1 MEPSTAAPRGPS
13 SVTSSRR
20 SRRHHR
26 FGSRSHA
33 GGSSHQQ
40 LNEFP
45 VFSAT
50 GDVEIVI
57 RAADQERRYLL
68 HRLILAQNSGFF
80 EASTSDEWSSVQAQR
95 EITAA
100 VTAATSNRAGGADA
114 SAQSPLEVVY
124 ELGENNDDND
134 EEEDGPRTSV
144 ESRRSLTVRTG
155 IPPAK
160 TRWRYE
166 LDWDNREG
174 DEVPIL
180 VQKVQ
185 SSALAVGIYNML
197 TRIPEK
203 PPSNSNSV
211 FGQAA
216 QQSHP
221 PLPTRNKPL
230 APQQGFFRSMANLS
244 GIQSALHL
252 PLATQSEETTPVDP
266 TIRDYDNLFRIFYN
280 YAPQLNPHNITI
292 AYSQCKSLIA
302 LADMYDAL
310 TVTGPRVD
318 YHLLRFSSS
327 LYKHIAKF
335 PASYIKLGYQARS
348 RVIFTEALIHIVG
361 DWPVSLPLVGRDHKS
376 PLPDTV
382 LDLIEDKVEDLQD
395 AIRRAESKLF
405 RLTLTT
411 SRGERVSPFNNYLD
425 WLAVS
430 LFRQWLVD
438 NTTPPPPPIL
448 KAQPTLPTRTQ
459 RDGRSGNPS
468 ASTRNVSVVG
478 SSGGGG
484 RHHNTSN
491 STSSRRSTS
500 NTATGRPSTGNST
513 TNGDEASPQIP
524 FCIGRTY
531 RLIGSSNSQAYLTHD
546 EIKRFLKLHPTSY
559 SRENLKR
566 FESKMDELKR
576 LAKEIVKPL
585 MRNFLE
591 LDLKSTGGEGDASSS
606 RSLVTYLTCTRIEEA
621 DLPWY

>member
-1 MEPSTAAPRGPS
+1 MEPSTAASRGPS

-20 SRRHHR
+20 SRRHR
-26 FGSRSHA
+26 FASRSHA

-45 VFSAT
+45 VFSTT

-80 EASTSDEWSSVQAQR
+80 EASTSDEWSSAQAQR
-95 EITAA
+95 EINAA
-100 VTAATSNRAGGADA
+100 LTTGTSNWSAGDVLSHTG
-114 SAQSPLEVVY
+114 LEVTH
-124 ELGENNDDND
+124 ECDEEDDDN
-134 EEEDGPRTSV
+134 GATRTST
-144 ESRRSLTVRTG
+144 EPRRTLTHRTG

-160 TRWRYE
+160 TKWRYE
-166 LDWDNREG
+166 LDWENREG

-180 VQKVQ
+180 VQK
-185 SSALAVGIYNML
+185 
-197 TRIPEK
+197 
-203 PPSNSNSV
+203 PPSSSKSV
-211 FGQAA
+211 FGPTP
-216 QQSHP
+216 QQIHP
-221 PLPTRNKPL
+221 PLPTRSKPVP
-230 APQQGFFRSMANLS
+230 PQQGFFRSMANLT

-252 PLATQSEETTPVDP
+252 PLATHSEESLPVDP

-361 DWPVSLPLVGRDHKS
+361 DWPVSQPLVGRDHKS
-376 PLPDTV
+376 PLPEAV
-382 LDLIEDKVEDLQD
+382 LDLIEDKVEDLKD
-395 AIRRAESKLF
+395 EIRRAESKLF

-411 SRGERVSPFNNYLD
+411 SRGERVTPFNGYLD

-438 NTTPPPPPIL
+438 NTTPPPPTIL
-448 KAQPTLPTRTQ
+448 KFPAPPTSSQ
-459 RDGRSGNPS
+459 RDGRTANPS
-468 ASTRNVSVVG
+468 APARNVSTAG
-478 SSGGGG
+478 GSNSSGS
-484 RHHNTSN
+484 RQHNPSN
-491 STSSRRSTS
+491 STSSRRVASNTSATRPSTS
-500 NTATGRPSTGNST
+500 RPSTARPSTGNSAANRNDAD
-513 TNGDEASPQIP
+513 TNTKPQAP

-531 RLIGSSNSQAYLTHD
+531 RLIGSSNLQAYLNHD

-566 FESKMDELKR
+566 LEGKIDELKR
-576 LAKEIVKPL
+576 LAREIVKPL

-591 LDLKSTGGEGDASSS
+591 LDLKSSSGDGDTSAPWPG
-606 RSLVTYLTCTRIEEA
+606 VTYLTCTRIEEA

>member
-1 MEPSTAAPRGPS
+1 MEPSTATSRGPS

-33 GGSSHQQ
+33 GGSSHPQ

-45 VFSAT
+45 IFSTT

-95 EITAA
+95 EISAAAPTANI
-100 VTAATSNRAGGADA
+100 SNRPGVDVTSQPG
-114 SAQSPLEVVY
+114 LEVVY
-124 ELGENNDDND
+124 ELGENHD
-134 EEEDGPRTSV
+134 EEDEDDVPRTSV
-144 ESRRSLTVRTG
+144 ESRRSCTHRNGV
-155 IPPAK
+155 PPIK
-160 TRWRYE
+160 TKWRYE
-166 LDWDNREG
+166 LDWENREG

-180 VQKVQ
+180 VQKPPCI
-185 SSALAVGIYNML
+185 SS
-197 TRIPEK
+197 
-203 PPSNSNSV
+203 SV

-216 QQSHP
+216 QQTHP
-221 PLPTRNKPL
+221 PLPSRNKPL
-230 APQQGFFRSMANLS
+230 PPQQGFFRSMANLT

-252 PLATQSEETTPVDP
+252 PLATQPEEAAPVDP

-335 PASYIKLGYQARS
+335 PASYIRLGYQARS

-411 SRGERVSPFNNYLD
+411 SRGERVTPFNNYLD

-438 NTTPPPPPIL
+438 NTTPPPSSIL
-448 KAQPTLPTRTQ
+448 KSPAAPASTRSTP
-459 RDGRSGNPS
+459 RESRSANPS
-468 ASTRNVSVVG
+468 ASTRNLSSVGG
-478 SSGGGG
+478 SSGSG
-484 RHHNTSN
+484 RQHNTSN
-491 STSSRRSTS
+491 SASSRRS
-500 NTATGRPSTGNST
+500 NTNTTAARPSTGNST
-513 TNGDEASPQIP
+513 ANGTDTKPQVP

-591 LDLKSTGGEGDASSS
+591 LDLKNSCGEGDGSSS
-606 RSLVTYLTCTRIEEA
+606 RPLVTYLTCTRIEEA

>member
-1 MEPSTAAPRGPS
+1 MVSQPTAMEPSTATSRGAS

-26 FGSRSHA
+26 FPSRSHA
-33 GGSSHQQ
+33 GGSSHQP

-45 VFSAT
+45 VFSTT

-80 EASTSDEWSSVQAQR
+80 EASMSDEWSSVQAQR
-95 EITAA
+95 EISAA
-100 VTAATSNRAGGADA
+100 ISASTSIQPGGDV
-114 SAQSPLEVVY
+114 PDLLGHEVAP
-124 ELGENNDDND
+124 ERGEKRDEEDDNN
-134 EEEDGPRTSV
+134 
-144 ESRRSLTVRTG
+144 ESRRQLTLRNG

-166 LDWDNREG
+166 LDWENREG

-180 VQKVQ
+180 VQK
-185 SSALAVGIYNML
+185 
-197 TRIPEK
+197 
-203 PPSNSNSV
+203 PPSKSKSV
-211 FGQAA
+211 FGATA
-216 QQSHP
+216 QQTHP
-221 PLPTRNKPL
+221 PLPTRNKPVP
-230 APQQGFFRSMANLS
+230 PQQGFFRSMANLT

-252 PLATQSEETTPVDP
+252 PLATQSEESIPVDP

-280 YAPQLNPHNITI
+280 YTPQLNPHNITI

-310 TVTGPRVD
+310 AVTGPRVD

-361 DWPVSLPLVGRDHKS
+361 DWPVSQPLVGRDHKS
-376 PLPDTV
+376 PLPESV
-382 LDLIEDKVEDLQD
+382 LDLIEDKVEDLKD
-395 AIRRAESKLF
+395 EIRRVESKLF
-405 RLTLTT
+405 HLTLTT
-411 SRGERVSPFNNYLD
+411 SRGERITPFNNYLD

-430 LFRQWLVD
+430 LFRQWLVE
-438 NTTPPPPPIL
+438 NTTPPPPTIL
-448 KAQPTLPTRTQ
+448 KFPAPPTSTQ
-459 RDGRSGNPS
+459 RDGRSANPS
-468 ASTRNVSVVG
+468 ASTRNLSHSGG
-478 SSGGGG
+478 SSGSGS
-484 RHHNTSN
+484 RQLNPSN
-491 STSSRRSTS
+491 STASRRVTNQTTAARPLTARPSTAS
-500 NTATGRPSTGNST
+500 ARPSTGYSAANKVDADT
-513 TNGDEASPQIP
+513 KPQAP

-531 RLIGSSNSQAYLTHD
+531 RLVGSSNSQAYLNHD

-566 FESKMDELKR
+566 LESKINELKH

-591 LDLKSTGGEGDASSS
+591 LDLKSANGEGDTSSS
-606 RSLVTYLTCTRIEEA
+606 WPTVTYLTCTKIEEA